1 MGLFSSKSKSTST
14 TNVYDQSQ
22 NFAIDFGG
30 GELGGGSDK
39 NMIAGGNITVDG
51 LSEDT
56 ANALISAITQT
67 NNTFVDG
74 SLDLMAENNK
84 ATNTLIDGAYDLM
97 TQSNKIAGTFVDG
110 AYDLMTQSNKIA
122 GTFVDGSL
130 DLIYESGKTTNNLID
145 GTIDVTKQ
153 LTSSTTSLINA
164 VLDQSNNL
172 FNDTFKWIQETIGS
186 SQQQTELVTSSLAQ
200 AYNSEQATNSAVK
213 TYALYALIGF
223 VTWVYFGSKK

>member
-51 LSEDT
+51 FSEET

-74 SLDLMAENNK
+74 SLD
-84 ATNTLIDGAYDLM
+84 
-97 TQSNKIAGTFVDG
+97 FVNE
-110 AYDLMTQSNKIA
+110 A
-122 GTFVDGSL
+122 
-130 DLIYESGKTTNNLID
+130 GKTTNDLID
-145 GTIDVTKQ
+145 GTIDITKQ
-153 LTSSTTSLINA
+153 LTNSTTSLINA
-164 VLDQSNNL
+164 ILGQSNNL

-186 SQQQTELVTSSLAQ
+186 SQQQTEFVTSSLAQ
-200 AYNSEQATNSAVK
+200 AYNSEQATNSAFK
-213 TYALYALIGF
+213 TYALYGLIGF
-223 VTWVYFGSKK
+223 VAWVYWGRK

>member
-1 MGLFSSKSKSTST
+1 MGLFSSSSKSSST

-39 NMIAGGNITVDG
+39 NMVAGGNITVDG

-74 SLDLMAENNK
+74 SLDLM
-84 ATNTLIDGAYDLM
+84 
-97 TQSNKIAGTFVDG
+97 
-110 AYDLMTQSNKIA
+110 TQSNKIA

-130 DLIYESGKTTNNLID
+130 DFVNEAGKTTNDLID
-145 GTIDVTKQ
+145 GTIDITKQ
-153 LTSSTTSLINA
+153 LTNSTTSLINA

-200 AYNSEQATNSAVK
+200 AYNSEQATNSAFK
-213 TYALYALIGF
+213 TYALYALVGF

>member
-1 MGLFSSKSKSTST
+1 MGLFSSSSKSSST
-14 TNVYDQSQ
+14 TNLNDNSQ

-110 AYDLMTQSNKIA
+110 
-122 GTFVDGSL
+122 SL
-130 DLIYESGKTTNNLID
+130 DFVNEAGKTTNDLID
-145 GTIDVTKQ
+145 GTIDITKQ
-153 LTSSTTSLINA
+153 LTNSTTSLINA